1 MQGWYKVTLPAEET
15 GTGGKAALLRK
26 SFEVIFMAHKGPKD
40 AALFSDHDARF
51 YNHYY
56 YFTPIA
62 AEIAKTVV
70 YQFRGIA
77 CPAPHLHDGMA
88 LLVGNSDARENLLKA
103 S

>member
-15 GTGGKAALLRK
+15 GTGGKAALLQK
-26 SFEVIFMAHKGPKD
+26 SFEVVFMAHKGPKD
-40 AALFSDHDARF
+40 AALFTDHDARF

-56 YFTPIA
+56 YFTPVA

-70 YQFRGIA
+70 YQFRGVA
-77 CPAPHLHDGMA
+77 CPAPHLHDDMP
-88 LLVGNSDARENLLKA
+88 LLVGHSDARESLLKA